1 MIKKMNIVILDGYTL
16 NPGDISWDPVRALGN
31 VQLFDRTGP
40 FEVIDRCRNA
50 EIVLTNK
57 VVLSAGTIKKLTK
70 LHYIG
75 VLATGFNVVAVEAAK
90 ELGIVVTN
98 IPGYGTHSVAQHTF
112 ALILEIFSNVGG
124 HNTDIHNSGW
134 NQIPDFSYTLT
145 TLHELHGKT
154 LGVLGWGKIG
164 KKVAEIGKAF
174 GMQIIVHSSY
184 PDLDSPYEFVSLED
198 LFRKSEVVSIHAK
211 LTNRKI
217 GLVNDSLLRLMKK
230 DAVLINTSRGQI
242 INEQD
247 LADALNNDA
256 ISAAGIDVF
265 TVEPPSPDAP
275 LLTAKNCILTPH
287 IAWATKEARER
298 LMQIAADNIRSFM
311 AGNQVNQVN

>member
-1 MIKKMNIVILDGYTL
+1 MNIVILDGYTL
-16 NPGDISWDPVRALGN
+16 NPGDISWDPLRALGN
-31 VQLFDRTGP
+31 VQIFDRTGP
-40 FEVIDRCRNA
+40 FDIIDRCSNS

-57 VVLSAGTIKKLTK
+57 VVIPAGTIKKLTK
-70 LHYIG
+70 LQYIG

-112 ALILEIFSNVGG
+112 ALILEIFNNVGG
-124 HNTDIHNSGW
+124 HNTDIHHGGW
-134 NQIPDFSYTLT
+134 SQIPDFSYTLN
-145 TLHELHGKT
+145 TLHELSGKT

-164 KKVAEIGKAF
+164 KKVAAIGKVF
-174 GMQIIVHSSY
+174 SMHVIIHSSY
-184 PDLDSPYEFVSLED
+184 PDAGSTFEFVPLED
-198 LFRKSEVVSIHAK
+198 LFRKSDIVSIHTK
-211 LTNRKI
+211 LNSHKI

-230 DAVLINTSRGQI
+230 EAVLINTSRGQI

-256 ISAAGIDVF
+256 IRAAGIDVF
-265 TVEPPSPDAP
+265 TVEPLSPGAP
-275 LLTAKNCILTPH
+275 LLTAKNCTLTPH

-298 LMQIAADNIRSFM
+298 LMQIAADNIRSFI
-311 AGNQVNQVN
+311 AGIPVNQVS